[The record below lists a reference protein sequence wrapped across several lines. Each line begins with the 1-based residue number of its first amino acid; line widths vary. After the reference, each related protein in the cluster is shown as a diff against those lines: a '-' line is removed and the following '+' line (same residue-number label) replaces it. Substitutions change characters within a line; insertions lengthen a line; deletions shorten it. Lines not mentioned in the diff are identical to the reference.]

1 MVDPAHMDQV
11 VMNLAVN
18 SRDAMP
24 DGGKLTIETANVR
37 LTDEYAASHLEARP
51 GPYVMMAVSDTGI
64 GMDTATQGR
73 VFEPF
78 FTTKEQGKGTGLGL
92 SIVYGIVKQNAG
104 GIMMYSEPS
113 RGTVFKIYIPA
124 VEAPVPAALA
134 EGEEGDR
141 GLRNATILLVED
153 EDQVRKLARAFLE
166 RQGYRVV
173 EAASGPEA
181 LKTLEEYAGRID
193 LLLTDMVMPQM
204 NGAALAERVKAMR
217 PEIRILFMS
226 GYTEVGVEIPELLSG
241 EGQFLQKP
249 FSASTLDR
257 KVREALR
264 G

>member
-1 MVDPAHMDQV
+1 MV
-11 VMNLAVN
+11 
-18 SRDAMP
+18 
-24 DGGKLTIETANVR
+24 
-37 LTDEYAASHLEARP
+37 
-51 GPYVMMAVSDTGI
+51 
-64 GMDTATQGR
+64 
-73 VFEPF
+73 
-78 FTTKEQGKGTGLGL
+78 
-92 SIVYGIVKQNAG
+92 
-104 GIMMYSEPS
+104 YSEPS

-141 GLRNATILLVED
+141 GLSNATILLVED

-181 LKTLEEYAGRID
+181 LNTLEEYAGRID

-204 NGAALAERVKAMR
+204 NGAALAERVKTMR

-241 EGQFLQKP
+241 EWQFLQKP
-249 FSASTLDR
+249 FSASSLDR